1 MAQVEKQVKKTQK
14 AIVAEHLKKH
24 GSISSWEAIEL
35 YRCTRLGARIY
46 QLRRDGWQIRTVRD
60 MHGNDVL
67 GGFVSTEALQDWL
80 LEAGFI
86 FWLPLPDGMRLFFE
100 QGAV

>member
-1 MAQVEKQVKKTQK
+1 MTQAEKQVKKTQK

-46 QLRRDGWQIRTVRD
+46 QLRRDGWQIRTVAQAHR
-60 MHGNDVL
+60 HSQTGNCGSHAVYHL
-67 GGFVSTEALQDWL
+67 VEA
-80 LEAGFI
+80 
-86 FWLPLPDGMRLFFE
+86 
-100 QGAV
+100 V

>member
-1 MAQVEKQVKKTQK
+1 MTQAEKQVKKTQK

-46 QLRRDGWQIRTVRD
+46 QLRRDGWQIRTVTQP
-60 MHGNDVL
+60 HWHSKTGNRGTHAVYHL
-67 GGFVSTEALQDWL
+67 VEA
-80 LEAGFI
+80 
-86 FWLPLPDGMRLFFE
+86 
-100 QGAV
+100 V